1 MNISEPGLA
10 LIKQFEGFSPTP
22 YLCPAGKPTIGYGH
36 VIRASEQFPDAIS
49 TDEAESLLKQDVSYT
64 EQIITHSIVIDLTQ
78 NQFDALVSLAYN
90 IGVGAF
96 VNSTL
101 LRLLN
106 TGDTQAASAQFA
118 HWIYSNGQKLD
129 GLAARRAAEAELFEQ
144 S

>member
-1 MNISEPGLA
+1 MLKGELDRALA
-10 LIKQFEGFSPTP
+10 KSLFPVGITMAQAAELLVDDVAPFEIYVRS
-22 YLCPAGKPTIGYGH
+22 
-36 VIRASEQFPDAIS
+36 VFPW
-49 TDEAESLLKQDVSYT
+49 LN
-64 EQIITHSIVIDLTQ
+64 Q